1 VRDRLVQ
8 AQQHR
13 LTWERA
19 EGMWNFDVNLMTPRL
34 FYPSGFYEPTLT
46 GLPRLFAPVFR
57 QLRLCHQGFHSLPLD
72 VMKLLMK
79 QYVIPVIVA
88 DVIAEWLLKSRVSI
102 PDLAVSCSESE
113 TISASEGD

>member
-1 VRDRLVQ
+1 
-8 AQQHR
+8 
-13 LTWERA
+13 
-19 EGMWNFDVNLMTPRL
+19 
-34 FYPSGFYEPTLT
+34 
-46 GLPRLFAPVFR
+46 
-57 QLRLCHQGFHSLPLD
+57 
-72 VMKLLMK
+72 MKLLMK